1 MSRKVIV
8 FGVDGLMM
16 PLIQKF
22 AAEGALPHIS
32 RMLNE
37 GAATELLPYISA
49 WGDVNW
55 ASFIAGQAPG
65 TAWRGQAQPTDYERT
80 RALLHRLEEKGL
92 RAALVH
98 FPESVASPAPHFT
111 LSPYWS
117 AAQPCPYTFATP
129 AIFTTDSARY
139 DVPPKTRQQTL
150 GWPPSSPLAY
160 HDKGLW
166 QPLVQGE
173 KGDYRLTIRS
183 AHKDSVTLSL
193 NVDALTLSAAGESVT
208 LQQGQWSD
216 WLPLGQAAEGGKAR
230 FWLASLEPHIELI
243 QSEVTYPKRIASDE
257 KLANRL
263 IGELGPFYSQWAVKA
278 SPDEAYLSSTLQD
291 AENQSLWLAESAVRL
306 THQHGFSLWA
316 AVHHL
321 IDESHHLC
329 LGQYDP
335 SSPFYDPEQAPRYE
349 AVIRECYQL
358 LDRSIGR
365 ILERVDSDTTLLLA
379 SDHGAVP
386 NHFMCDVNRYLAK
399 HGLVVLNEAGLP
411 VVNQS
416 QVWLKDE
423 RGGLE
428 IYINLA
434 GREPHGIVP
443 QADYGRVQDKVLHL
457 LRSWHIVH
465 NGQTR
470 HAVAWALRKED
481 AASAGYWGEAAGDV
495 LFTYDSGFVWGT
507 SVSGE
512 DICPV
517 VAPGANHGPQ
527 KPTATTSH
535 TSNYGVLLAWGAG
548 IRKGYYH
555 DRHQHGPYRMADAG
569 ATIAY
574 LLGVK
579 RDTLDGAI
587 MQALLTSNES
597 ER

>member
-55 ASFIAGQAPG
+55 ASFISGQAPG
-65 TAWRGQAQPTDYERT
+65 TAWRGQAQPADYART
-80 RALLHRLEEKGL
+80 RPLLKRLEEKGL

-117 AAQPCPYTFATP
+117 AAEPCPYTFATP
-129 AIFTTDSARY
+129 AIFTTDGVRFDA
-139 DVPPKTRQQTL
+139 PPKVRQQTL

-166 QPLVQGE
+166 QPLVAGE
-173 KGDYRLTIRS
+173 KGEYRLKIQS
-183 AHKDSVTLSL
+183 AHTESVTLSL
-193 NVDALTLSAAGESVT
+193 KVETLTLSAANESVT
-208 LQQGQWSD
+208 LLQGQWSD
-216 WLPLGQAAEGGKAR
+216 WLSLGSLAEGGQVR
-230 FWLASLEPHIELI
+230 FWLASLAPHIELI

-257 KLANRL
+257 KTALKL
-263 IGELGPFYSQWAVKA
+263 INELGPFYSQWAVKA
-278 SPDEAYLSSTLQD
+278 SPDEGYLASTLQD

-306 THQHGFSLWA
+306 THQYGFSLWA

-335 SSPFYDPEQAPRYE
+335 GSPFYDAEQAPRYE
-349 AVIRECYQL
+349 AVIRACYQV

-399 HGLVVLNEAGLP
+399 HGLVVLDAAGLP

-434 GREPHGIVP
+434 GREPDGIVP
-443 QADYGRVQDKVLHL
+443 QAEYGRVQDKLLHL
-457 LRSWHIVH
+457 LRNWSVTH
-465 NGQTR
+465 NGNTR

-481 AASAGYWGEAAGDV
+481 AASAGYWGDEAGDV

-507 SVSGE
+507 SVTGE

-527 KPTATTSH
+527 KPTAETAH

-555 DRHQHGPYRMADAG
+555 DRHQYGPYRMADAG

-574 LLGVK
+574 LLDVK
-579 RDTLDGAI
+579 RDTLDGTI
-587 MQALLTSNES
+587 MQALLASGE
-597 ER
+597 

>member
-16 PLIQKF
+16 PLLKKF

-32 RMLNE
+32 RMLND

-55 ASFIAGQAPG
+55 AAFLSGQAPG
-65 TAWRGQAQPTDYERT
+65 TSWRGQALPADYATTQP
-80 RALLHRLEEKGL
+80 LLNRLEERGL

-117 AAQPCPYTFATP
+117 AAAPSPYTFAAP
-129 AIFTTDSARY
+129 AIFTTDRNRLDA
-139 DVPPKTRQQTL
+139 PPKLRQQTL

-166 QPLVQGE
+166 QPLEQ
-173 KGDYRLTIRS
+173 KKDAWLLTIHS
-183 AHKDSVTLSL
+183 PHGHNVTLSL
-193 NVDALTLSAAGESVT
+193 NADSLTLRSSAGHIT
-208 LQQGQWSD
+208 LTLGAWSD
-216 WLPLGQAAEGGKAR
+216 WLALGEAAHGGKAR
-230 FWLASLEPHIELI
+230 FWLACVTPHIELI
-243 QSEVTYPKRIASDE
+243 QSEVTFPQRISPDSA
-257 KLANRL
+257 LAQTL
-263 IGELGPFYSQWAVKA
+263 IDELGPFYSQWAVKA
-278 SPDEAYLSSTLQD
+278 SPDETWLESTLQD
-291 AENQSLWLAESAVRL
+291 AEHQSLWLADSALRL

-335 SSPFYDPEQAPRYE
+335 SSPFYDPQQAARYE
-349 AVIRECYQL
+349 AVLRECYKI
-358 LDRSIGR
+358 LDRS
-365 ILERVDSDTTLLLA
+365 LERIINGMDDETTLILA

-386 NHFMCDVNRYLAK
+386 NHFMCDIQRYLAK
-399 HGLVVLNEAGLP
+399 HGLVVLDNGGQI
-411 VVNQS
+411 VRHQS
-416 QVWLKDE
+416 QVYLKDE

-428 IYINLA
+428 IYINVQ
-434 GREPHGIVP
+434 GREPDGLVP
-443 QADYGRVQDKVLHL
+443 QTDYARVQARLLHL
-457 LRSWHIVH
+457 LHNWHIEH
-465 NGQTR
+465 NGQIH
-470 HAVAWALRKED
+470 HAVAWALCKED
-481 AASAGYWGEAAGDV
+481 AASAGYWGEYAGDV
-495 LFTYDSGFVWGT
+495 LFTYDSGFVWGR
-507 SVSGE
+507 SAGGE

-527 KPTATTSH
+527 KPTAETAH
-535 TSNYGVLLAWGAG
+535 TANYGVLLAFGAG
-548 IRKGYYH
+548 IRHGYYH
-555 DRHQHGPYRMADAG
+555 DRHQYGPYRMADPG

-579 RDTLDGAI
+579 HDTLDGSI
-587 MQALLTSNES
+587 MQALLAPDGT

>member
-16 PLIQKF
+16 PLIEKF

-55 ASFIAGQAPG
+55 ASFISGQAPG
-65 TAWRGQAQPTDYERT
+65 TAWRGQAQPADYAGT
-80 RALLHRLEEKGL
+80 QPLLQRLEEKGL

-117 AAQPCPYTFATP
+117 AAEPCPYTFATP

-139 DVPPKTRQQTL
+139 DAPAKTRQQTL

-166 QPLVQGE
+166 QPLVQSE
-173 KGDYRLTIRS
+173 KGDYRLTIQS
-183 AHKDSVTLSL
+183 VHAQSVTLSL
-193 NVDALTLSAAGESVT
+193 NVEKLTLSVAGGTVM
-208 LQQGQWSD
+208 LKPGQWSD
-216 WLPLGQAAEGGKAR
+216 WLPLGDAAEGGKVR
-230 FWLASLEPHIELI
+230 FWLAGLAPHIELI
-243 QSEVTYPKRIASDE
+243 QSEVTYPARIASDPA
-257 KLANRL
+257 LAENL
-263 IGELGPFYSQWAVKA
+263 INALGPFYSQWAVKA
-278 SPDEAYLSSTLQD
+278 SPDEPYLSSTLQD

-349 AVIRECYQL
+349 AVIRECYKV

-365 ILERVDSDTTLLLA
+365 ILAQADSDTTLLLA

-386 NHFMCDVNRYLAK
+386 NHFMCDVNCYLAK
-399 HGLVVLNEAGLP
+399 HGLVVLNDTGLP
-411 VVNQS
+411 VASKS
-416 QVWLKDE
+416 QVWLRDE

-428 IYINLA
+428 IYINLD
-434 GREPHGIVP
+434 GIVP
-443 QADYGRVQDKVLHL
+443 QEEYAQVQETVLHL
-457 LRSWHIVH
+457 LRNWSITH
-465 NGQTR
+465 NGKTHR
-470 HAVAWALRKED
+470 AVAWALRKED
-481 AASAGYWGEAAGDV
+481 AASVGYWGEFAGDV
-495 LFTYDSGFVWGT
+495 LFTYNSGFVWGT
-507 SVSGE
+507 SVTGE

-527 KPTATTSH
+527 KPTAETAH

-555 DRHQHGPYRMADAG
+555 NRHQHGPYRMADAG

-574 LLGVK
+574 LLDVK
-579 RDTLDGAI
+579 RDTLDGTI
-587 MQALLTSNES
+587 MQALLASGE
-597 ER
+597 

>member
-1 MSRKVIV
+1 MSKKVIV

-16 PLIQKF
+16 PLVQKF
-22 AAEGALPHIS
+22 AAEGELPHIS
-32 RMLNE
+32 RMLAE

-65 TAWRGQAQPTDYERT
+65 TAWRGQAQPADYQRT
-80 RALLHRLEEKGL
+80 RPLLKRLEEQGL

-117 AAQPCPYTFATP
+117 AAEPCPWTFATP
-129 AIFTTDSARY
+129 AIFTTDRTRFDA
-139 DVPPKTRQQTL
+139 PPNVRQQTL

-173 KGDYRLTIRS
+173 KGEYHLTVQS
-183 AHKDSVTLSL
+183 AHGKNVTLSL
-193 NVDALTLSAAGESVT
+193 NPGSLRLSTTRDDVT
-208 LQQGQWSD
+208 LVPGQWSD
-216 WLPLGQAAEGGKAR
+216 WLTLGETAPGGKAR
-230 FWLASLEPHIELI
+230 FWLARLEPQIELI
-243 QSEVTYPKRIASDE
+243 QSEVTDPQRIASDTA
-257 KLANRL
+257 LASRL
-263 IGELGPFYSQWAVKA
+263 INELGPFYSQWAVKA
-278 SPDEAYLSSTLQD
+278 SPDEAYLASTLQD

-335 SSPFYDPEQAPRYE
+335 TSPFYDLQQAARYE
-349 AVIRECYQL
+349 AVIRECYKV

-365 ILERVDSDTTLLLA
+365 ILDNIDDQTTLLLA

-386 NHFMCDVNRYLAK
+386 NHFMGDIHRYLAK
-399 HGLVVLNEAGLP
+399 HGLVTLDAAGLP
-411 VVNQS
+411 QRNHS
-416 QVWLKDE
+416 QVYLKDE

-428 IYINLA
+428 IYINLK
-434 GREPHGIVP
+434 GREPDGMVA
-443 QADYGRVQDKVLHL
+443 QADYAAVQETVLHL
-457 LRSWHIVH
+457 LRNWHIVH
-465 NGQTR
+465 NGQAR

-481 AASAGYWGEAAGDV
+481 AASAGYWGDDAGDV
-495 LFTYDSGFVWGT
+495 LFTYNSGFVWGT
-507 SVSGE
+507 SITGE

-548 IRKGYYH
+548 VRKGYYH
-555 DRHQHGPYRMADAG
+555 DRHQHGSYRMADAG

-587 MQALLTSNES
+587 MQALLASNEN
-597 ER
+597 EK

>member
-22 AAEGALPHIS
+22 AAEGVLPHIS
-32 RMLNE
+32 RMLAE

-55 ASFIAGQAPG
+55 ASFISGQAPG

-80 RALLHRLEEKGL
+80 QALLHRLEEKGL

-98 FPESVASPAPHFT
+98 FPESVASPEPHFT

-117 AAQPCPYTFATP
+117 AAEPCPYTFATP
-129 AIFTTDSARY
+129 AIFTTDRVRFDA
-139 DVPPKTRQQTL
+139 PPKVRQQTL

-166 QPLVQGE
+166 QPLVQSE
-173 KGDYRLTIRS
+173 KGDYRLTILS
-183 AHKDSVTLSL
+183 AHVGGVTLSL
-193 NVDALTLSAAGESVT
+193 KVETLTLSAADESVT
-208 LQQGQWSD
+208 LKQEQWSD
-216 WLPLGQAAEGGKAR
+216 WLPLGSAAEGGKVR

-243 QSEVTYPKRIASDE
+243 QSEITYPKRIASDQ
-257 KLANRL
+257 KLAKAL
-263 IGELGPFYSQWAVKA
+263 IDELGPFYSQWAVKA
-278 SPDEAYLSSTLQD
+278 SPDEPYLASTLQD

-335 SSPFYDPEQAPRYE
+335 SSPFYAPEQAPRFE
-349 AVIRECYQL
+349 AVIRECYQV

-365 ILERVDSDTTLLLA
+365 ILAQADSDTTLLLA

-399 HGLVVLNEAGLP
+399 HGLVVLDAAGLP
-411 VVNQS
+411 VVSKS

-428 IYINLA
+428 IYINQ
-434 GREPHGIVP
+434 HGTVP
-443 QADYGRVQDKVLHL
+443 QEEYAQVQETVLHL
-457 LRSWHIVH
+457 LRNWSITH
-465 NGQTR
+465 NGKTHR
-470 HAVAWALRKED
+470 AVAWALRKED
-481 AASAGYWGEAAGDV
+481 AASAGYWGEFAGDV
-495 LFTYDSGFVWGT
+495 LFTYNSGFVWGT
-507 SVSGE
+507 SVTGE

-527 KPTATTSH
+527 KPTAETAH

-555 DRHQHGPYRMADAG
+555 NRHQHGPYRMADAG
-569 ATIAY
+569 VTIAY
-574 LLGVK
+574 LLGAS

-587 MQALLTSNES
+587 MQALLAPDENK
-597 ER
+597 R